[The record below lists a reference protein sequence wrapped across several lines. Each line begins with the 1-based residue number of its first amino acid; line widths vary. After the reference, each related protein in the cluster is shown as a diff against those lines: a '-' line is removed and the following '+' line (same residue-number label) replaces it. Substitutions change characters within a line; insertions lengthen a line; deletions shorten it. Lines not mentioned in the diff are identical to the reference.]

1 MRVKICVYSLVL
13 MFISITII
21 AESWMIAYIEGETHI
36 HRGSTQEIADFGSR
50 LQPGDTVSTGAASLA
65 ILESSRG
72 SKIKMKE
79 NTRLRLDSL
88 EENVRVHLQRGGV
101 FSRIVRLLKDSF
113 TVTTP
118 SVAAG
123 VRGTEF
129 FIAYGLVIE
138 DEADIWLCVNE
149 GSVAVRSAQQEVL
162 VQAGEGV
169 NIINGSRI
177 TEPRFYPWTRGLNW
191 NTDPEAGNV
200 RDTTDLIALYYD
212 LLDIDYD

>member
-1 MRVKICVYSLVL
+1 MRVKIFVLSLVL
-13 MFISITII
+13 LLNVTIT
-21 AESWMIAYIEGETHI
+21 AEVWIIAYIEGETEI
-36 HRGSTQEIADFGSR
+36 LREGAREIADFGSQ

-72 SKIKMKE
+72 STIKMKE
-79 NTRLRLDSL
+79 NTRLRLDNL
-88 EENVRVHLQRGGV
+88 EKDVEVHLQRGGV
-101 FSRIVRLLKDSF
+101 FSRIARLFKDTF

-138 DEADIWLCVNE
+138 EAADIWLCVNE
-149 GSVAVRSAQQEVL
+149 GSVTVQSAQQEVL

-169 NIINGSRI
+169 NIINGTRI
-177 TEPRFYPWTRGLNW
+177 TEPRFYPWTRELNW
-191 NTDPEAGNV
+191 NTDPEAGTV
-200 RDTTDLIALYYD
+200 RDTTDLSSLYYD